1 MKKFK
6 CLLTAM
12 LLACSTASFAQFTNG
27 GGGGG
32 VSSDVEAWKGLRF
45 SYDRTFGKVDW
56 EDEPDQDYNGFS
68 IGYEHAFKIAKKL
81 PIFFQT
87 GLNLNFARY
96 SDSKSDVESV
106 MGYDFSW
113 EDKVS
118 TNTLGLT
125 IPLNFVYGVKINDM
139 LAIKPYTG
147 FYLRVNLMSKT
158 KDKREI
164 GIPSE
169 FISDMKDWGM
179 TQEDIDDAVSY
190 INEDYGAG
198 EEDWSNFDEDE
209 VGKDGKWN
217 RCQFGW
223 QIGATLD
230 INQFNVGIGY
240 ALDFNEIAEKTK
252 FSKFA
257 VTVGYNF

>member
-1 MKKFK
+1 MRKFK

-12 LLACSTASFAQFTNG
+12 LLACSTVSFAQFTNG

-45 SYDRTFGKVDW
+45 SYDKTFVKYDW
-56 EDEPDQDYNGFS
+56 NGAEDGDMNGFS
-68 IGYEHAFKIAKKL
+68 LGYVQSFKIAKKF
-81 PIFFQT
+81 PIFFET
-87 GLNLNFARY
+87 GLGLNFARR
-96 SDSKSDVESV
+96 SESKSYSEDVY
-106 MGYDFSW
+106 GYTIGA
-113 EDKVS
+113 ETKTS
-118 TNTLGLT
+118 TTALGLT
-125 IPLNFVYGVKINDM
+125 IPLNFVYGVKINDA
-139 LAIKPYTG
+139 LALKPYTG
-147 FYLRVNLMSKT
+147 FYLRVNVMSK
-158 KDKREI
+158 DKYKFEVSL
-164 GIPSE
+164 PQE
-169 FISDMKDWGM
+169 FIDYG
-179 TQEDIDDAVSY
+179 IDPADY
-190 INEDYGAG
+190 NEDETYN
-198 EEDWSNFDEDE
+198 NFDEKE
-209 VGKDGKWN
+209 VGKDGVWN

>member
-45 SYDRTFGKVDW
+45 SYDKTFVKYDW
-56 EDEPDQDYNGFS
+56 NGAEDGDMNGFS
-68 IGYEHAFKIAKKL
+68 IGYVQSFKIAKKL
-81 PIFFQT
+81 PIFFET
-87 GLNLNFARY
+87 GLGLNFARH
-96 SDSKSDVESV
+96 SDSESDVESV

-158 KDKREI
+158 KYKREI

-179 TQEDIDDAVSY
+179 TQEDIDERIAD
-190 INEDYGAG
+190 INENFDAG
-198 EEDWSNFDEDE
+198 EETVNNFDEKE

-230 INQFNVGIGY
+230 IKQFNVGIGY

-252 FSKFA
+252 TSKFA

>member
-27 GGGGG
+27 GGGAGA
-32 VSSDVEAWKGLRF
+32 SSDVEAWKGLRF
-45 SYDRTFGKVDW
+45 SYDRTFVNTDFSTGSF
-56 EDEPDQDYNGFS
+56 EPDMNGFS
-68 IGYEHAFKIAKKL
+68 FGYVQSFKIAKKV
-81 PIFFQT
+81 PIFFET
-87 GLNLNFARY
+87 GLGLNFARNSNEFTDDY
-96 SDSKSDVESV
+96 GNGAYETYKYNQTV
-106 MGYDFSW
+106 
-113 EDKVS
+113 
-118 TNTLGLT
+118 LGLN
-125 IPLNFVYGVKINDM
+125 IPLNVVYGVKINDM

-147 FYLRVNLMSKT
+147 FYLRINVMAKE
-158 KDKREI
+158 KDTYEWN
-164 GIPSE
+164 
-169 FISDMKDWGM
+169 D
-179 TQEDIDDAVSY
+179 
-190 INEDYGAG
+190 GAG
-198 EEDWSNFDEDE
+198 DSGSEDKSYNMFDKDDVLASNLFYAKKWS
-209 VGKDGKWN
+209 

-252 FSKFA
+252 TSKFA

>member
-45 SYDRTFGKVDW
+45 SYDRTFAKIDINGA
-56 EDEPDQDYNGFS
+56 EDQNYNGFS
-68 IGYEHAFKIAKKL
+68 VGYEHAFKIAKKL

-96 SDSKSDVESV
+96 SDSESDSREVA
-106 MGYDFSW
+106 GYTISAENKW
-113 EDKVS
+113 S
-118 TNTLGLT
+118 TTALGLT

-147 FYLRVNLMSKT
+147 FYLRVNVMAKG
-158 KDKREI
+158 KDKMEVS
-164 GIPSE
+164 IPSE
-169 FISDMKDWGM
+169 L
-179 TQEDIDDAVSY
+179 TQYV
-190 INEDYGAG
+190 NPNDYGWD
-198 EEDWSNFDEDE
+198 EEVNLFDEKELDE
-209 VGKDGKWN
+209 SNNFYKEEKWN

-252 FSKFA
+252 TSKFA